1 MNLNISLKN
10 TWRLARTEE
19 RAKMVL
25 YALQIM
31 LNGGLVIGMTI
42 DSQRDIVLLLACMLA
57 MFAAANGLQVIRRDI
72 VIRLLAAALQRASR
86 ISRSRRQNLGATDA

>member
-1 MNLNISLKN
+1 MNLKMSFKS

-19 RAKMVL
+19 RAKIVL

-31 LNGGLVIGMTI
+31 LNGGLVIGMKI
-42 DSQRDIVLLLACMLA
+42 DSQRDVVLLFACMLA

-86 ISRSRRQNLGATDA
+86 ISRSRRQNLGAPDA

>member
-42 DSQRDIVLLLACMLA
+42 ASHRDIVLLLACMLA

-72 VIRLLAAALQRASR
+72 VIRLLTVAL
-86 ISRSRRQNLGATDA
+86 RRKGAQP

>member
-19 RAKMVL
+19 RAKMVF

-42 DSQRDIVLLLACMLA
+42 DSQRDVALLLACLLA

-72 VIRLLAAALQRASR
+72 VIRLLIVALQRKEA
-86 ISRSRRQNLGATDA
+86 QP

>member
-19 RAKMVL
+19 RAKMVF

-42 DSQRDIVLLLACMLA
+42 DSQRDVALLLACLLA

-72 VIRLLAAALQRASR
+72 VIRLLVAALQRKET
-86 ISRSRRQNLGATDA
+86 QHKGA

>member
-1 MNLNISLKN
+1 MKLNISLKS

-19 RAKMVL
+19 RAQMVL
-25 YALQIM
+25 YALLIM

-42 DSQRDIVLLLACMLA
+42 DSQRDVVLLLACLLT

-72 VIRLLAAALQRASR
+72 VIRLLTVAL
-86 ISRSRRQNLGATDA
+86 RRKGAQP

>member
-19 RAKMVL
+19 RAKMVI

-72 VIRLLAAALQRASR
+72 VIRLLTVAL
-86 ISRSRRQNLGATDA
+86 RRKGAQP

>member
-1 MNLNISLKN
+1 MNLKMSFKS

-42 DSQRDIVLLLACMLA
+42 DSQRDIVLLIACMLA

-72 VIRLLAAALQRASR
+72 VIRLLVVALQRKEA
-86 ISRSRRQNLGATDA
+86 QHKGAQS

>member
-72 VIRLLAAALQRASR
+72 VIRLLTVALRLKGVQP
-86 ISRSRRQNLGATDA
+86 